1 MLGLIDDRALDP
13 AQPEYQWVDDLVA
26 SCGGGD
32 ITKVP
37 KHTHALFHQSPNADP
52 QSNPARQMST
62 ALAGVARYGHGL
74 QAVSNFFAADAGVN
88 LEQQAGRRGD
98 FSTGQLIGL
107 TACCLLIGL
116 MLTFLNVAPVQFT
129 SAHLAAVLSSDD
141 LRRFLVDGMLFGGLT
156 IVVLTPLAMYSLKVS
171 LVLNAVIACVGSLLL
186 WLGLIVDDTP
196 SMPLL
201 MLGRVLVIMGGE
213 GAFVVLL
220 VQLNLIFAEGFVWAA
235 AVGFIAGFGV
245 IAQLMVRLTDA
256 IVDAGGVEALGG
268 FFFAASVVTVIASV
282 VLSVLVWRA
291 DAASRARRSS

>member
-1 MLGLIDDRALDP
+1 
-13 AQPEYQWVDDLVA
+13 
-26 SCGGGD
+26 
-32 ITKVP
+32 
-37 KHTHALFHQSPNADP
+37 
-52 QSNPARQMST
+52 MST